1 MPAHSVGMSEF
12 DWIARYF
19 APLVTTE
26 RAAGLLDDVAELSS
40 HARIITTDALVE
52 GVHFLP
58 SDPIETVAR
67 KLVRV
72 NISDI
77 LAKGGVPGEA
87 LLTLGWPKGRAEAD
101 LAGFAKALGEELDH
115 WGASLIGGDTVTAP
129 GGLFLS
135 LTLTGHIAT
144 GEHIIRRS
152 GAKAGDGIWITG
164 KIGAGGLGLADAVA
178 GRDTAART
186 HYRVPDIPPL
196 ALSRLLQAH
205 ATSSMDVSDGL
216 IADLGK
222 ICRASD
228 VGARVELEAVPL
240 FSDGA
245 ALKATLDACTAG
257 DDYQCLF
264 TAPQAAQ
271 VYLEQD
277 AIGCSRIGLV
287 TADTELQ
294 LRWQGGIVAL
304 PENTGFDHQA

>member
-164 KIGAGGLGLADAVA
+164 KIWRWRAGLGRCCGWA
-178 GRDTAART
+178 GYSSANALPCAG
-186 HYRVPDIPPL
+186 YSSACPEPPL
-196 ALSRLLQAH
+196 AGPRNLFNGRFRRFNSRFGENLPC
-205 ATSSMDVSDGL
+205 
-216 IADLGK
+216 K
-222 ICRASD
+222 RCRRE
-228 VGARVELEAVPL
+228 GR
-240 FSDGA
+240 
-245 ALKATLDACTAG
+245 T
-257 DDYQCLF
+257 
-264 TAPQAAQ
+264 
-271 VYLEQD
+271 
-277 AIGCSRIGLV
+277 
-287 TADTELQ
+287 
-294 LRWQGGIVAL
+294 
-304 PENTGFDHQA
+304 